1 MRLVAFLACDASE
14 GEMRFRTLGLFVT
27 SFAIVAGAVGW
38 VNAQSKP
45 SPLEGAWTIQQIT
58 FAKPPANP
66 PNKPTGLFL
75 FVGNHYST
83 QIVNDSSRPKNFGEG
98 GAAKATADQLRAIWG
113 PLTSNGGT
121 FTVSGNTIRYVA
133 TVAKNP
139 AVMAGGTSFED
150 TFTLN
155 GDSLVLTQ
163 VKNQAGPIANPA
175 TVRLTRA
182 K

>member
-1 MRLVAFLACDASE
+1 MRLAVFLVRTTED
-14 GEMRFRTLGLFVT
+14 EMRYRTLGLFVI
-27 SFAIVAGAVGW
+27 SLAIVTGAAGW

-83 QIVNDSSRPKNFGEG
+83 QIVNDSSRPNFGEG

-113 PLTSNGGT
+113 PLTSNSGT

-139 AVMAGGTSFED
+139 AVMAGGSFED

-155 GDSLVLTQ
+155 GDTLLLTQ

>member
-1 MRLVAFLACDASE
+1 MRRTVRLV
-14 GEMRFRTLGLFVT
+14 GVG
-27 SFAIVAGAVGW
+27 FAIVVGMATW
-38 VNAQSKP
+38 ANAQSKA

-58 FAKPPANP
+58 YARPPANP
-66 PNKPTGLFL
+66 PNKPTGLIL
-75 FVGNHYST
+75 FVGNHYSN
-83 QIVNDSSRPKNFGEG
+83 QHVNDSSRPPFGEG

-163 VKNQAGPIANPA
+163 IKNQAGPIANPA

>member
-1 MRLVAFLACDASE
+1 MRY
-14 GEMRFRTLGLFVT
+14 GTLGLFGAGL
-27 SFAIVAGAVGW
+27 AIVIGAAGW

-45 SPLEGAWTIQQIT
+45 SPLEGAWSIQQIT

-66 PNKPTGLFL
+66 PNKPTGLLL
-75 FVGNHYST
+75 FVGNHYSS
-83 QIVNDSSRPKNFGEG
+83 QFVADSSRPNFGEG

-139 AVMAGGTSFED
+139 NVMAAGNWFED

-155 GDSLVLTQ
+155 GDTLVLTSARS
-163 VKNQAGPIANPA
+163 NTGAIANPS

>member
-1 MRLVAFLACDASE
+1 MRC
-14 GEMRFRTLGLFVT
+14 RTLGLFWA
-27 SFAIVAGAVGW
+27 SLAIVVGAAGW

-45 SPLEGAWTIQQIT
+45 SPLEGAWSIQQIT

-66 PNKPTGLFL
+66 PNKPTGLIL

-83 QIVNDSSRPKNFGEG
+83 QFVADSSRPNFGEG
-98 GAAKATADQLRAIWG
+98 GADKATADQLRAIWG

-121 FTVSGNTIRYVA
+121 FTVSGNTIRTVA

-139 AVMAGGTSFED
+139 AVMAGGNWNEM

-155 GDSLVLTQ
+155 GDTLVLTSTR
-163 VKNQAGPIANPA
+163 NNNGPVANPQ
-175 TVRLTRA
+175 TIRLTRA

>member
-1 MRLVAFLACDASE
+1 MRRTVILVGVS
-14 GEMRFRTLGLFVT
+14 V
-27 SFAIVAGAVGW
+27 AIVVGMATW
-38 VNAQSKP
+38 VNGQSKP
-45 SPLEGAWTIQQIT
+45 SPLEGAWSIQQVT

-66 PNKPTGLFL
+66 VNKPTGLIL
-75 FVGNHYST
+75 FVGNHYSI
-83 QIVNDSSRPKNFGEG
+83 QIVNDSARPGFSEG

-121 FTVSGNTIRYVA
+121 FTVSGNTIRYTP

-139 AVMAGGTSFED
+139 AVMAAGSWGED

-155 GDSLVLTQ
+155 GDTLVLTDART
-163 VKNQAGPIANPA
+163 NTGPVANPS
-175 TVRLTRA
+175 TTRLTRA

>member
-1 MRLVAFLACDASE
+1 MRLDVFLACASE
-14 GEMRFRTLGLFVT
+14 DEMRYGTLGLFGA
-27 SFAIVAGAVGW
+27 SLAIVIGAVGW

-66 PNKPTGLFL
+66 PNNPTGLIL
-75 FVGNHYST
+75 FVGNHYSN
-83 QIVNDSSRPKNFGEG
+83 QHVDNSSRPAFGEG

-113 PLTSNGGT
+113 GVTSNGGT
-121 FTVSGNTIRYVA
+121 FTVSGNTIRFVA
-133 TVAKNP
+133 IVAKNP
-139 AVMAGGTSFED
+139 NLMAAGAWGES

-155 GDSLVLTQ
+155 GDTLVLTTTR
-163 VKNQAGPIANPA
+163 NNNGPEANPQ
-175 TVRLTRA
+175 TIRLTRA

>member
-1 MRLVAFLACDASE
+1 MRS
-14 GEMRFRTLGLFVT
+14 RTLALLGT
-27 SFAIVAGAVGW
+27 SLAIAVGVAGW

-83 QIVNDSSRPKNFGEG
+83 QIVNDSSRPNFGEG
-98 GAAKATADQLRAIWG
+98 GAAKATAAQLLAIWG

-121 FTVSGNTIRYVA
+121 FTVSGNTLHYVV

-139 AVMAGGTSFED
+139 AVMAAGNWAES

-155 GDSLVLTQ
+155 GDTLVLTSTR
-163 VKNQAGPIANPA
+163 NNTGPVANPQ
-175 TVRLTRA
+175 TIRLTRA